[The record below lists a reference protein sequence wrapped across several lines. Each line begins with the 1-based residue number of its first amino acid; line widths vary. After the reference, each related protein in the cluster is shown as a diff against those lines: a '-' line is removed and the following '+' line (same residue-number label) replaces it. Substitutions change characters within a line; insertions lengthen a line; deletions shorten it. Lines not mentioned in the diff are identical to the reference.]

1 MMIRNKPRNAA
12 VYGVD
17 IGKNIFHVVG
27 TDPLGHIVQR
37 AKFRRETVLAF
48 FDRAAPAVVGMEA
61 CPGAQWL
68 ARKLQAMGH
77 TVRVVPAQFVK
88 PYVKSNKN
96 DMIDA
101 AAIAEAITRPTMRF
115 VEVKTSEQVDIQA
128 LHRIRDQMVR
138 NRTRLIC
145 QMRAFCLEH
154 GVAIRQGAGVFKLD
168 LPRVIAEP
176 ENDLTPTMRRLLG
189 DLFQDLTRLEIR
201 IKDVTCE
208 IEALAAK
215 DDRAR
220 RLMTVPGI
228 GPLGATALLA
238 SAGDARQFGK
248 ARDMAAWLGLVPR
261 QQSTG
266 GKSTLLGISKRG
278 SSYTRRLLI
287 HGARSCIMHLN
298 RSYDRLGVWIDQLR
312 ARMHVNKVT
321 VALAAKLARIAWVI
335 LTKPGALY
343 ERRDPAAV

>member
-27 TDPLGHIVQR
+27 TDPSGQIVQR

-48 FDRAAPAVVGMEA
+48 FQRATPTLVGMEA

-128 LHRIRDQMVR
+128 LHRIREQMVR

-168 LPRVIAEP
+168 LPRVIGDP

-189 DLFQDLTRLEIR
+189 ELFEDLKRLEIR
-201 IKDVTCE
+201 IKDVTRE

-220 RLMTVPGI
+220 RLMTIPGI

-248 ARDMAAWLGLVPR
+248 ARDMACLA
-261 QQSTG
+261 
-266 GKSTLLGISKRG
+266 
-278 SSYTRRLLI
+278 
-287 HGARSCIMHLN
+287 
-298 RSYDRLGVWIDQLR
+298 RLGATPTFNRRKEHPSWYQQTRKQLY
-312 ARMHVNKVT
+312 AS
-321 VALAAKLARIAWVI
+321 IA
-335 LTKPGALY
+335 
-343 ERRDPAAV
+343 DPRSSVVHHASQSIS

>member
-1 MMIRNKPRNAA
+1 MIRNKPKGAT

-17 IGKNIFHVVG
+17 LGKNVFHVVG
-27 TDPLGHIVQR
+27 TDQAGNIIQR
-37 AKFRRETVLAF
+37 VKFRRDTVLAF
-48 FDRAAPAVVGMEA
+48 FQQAAPALVGMEA

-101 AAIAEAITRPTMRF
+101 EAIAEAITRPTMRF
-115 VEVKTSEQVDIQA
+115 VEVKTTEQVDIQA

-168 LPRVIAEP
+168 LPRVIADLD
-176 ENDLTPTMRRLLG
+176 NDLTATMRRLLG
-189 DLFQDLTRLEIR
+189 DLFEDLKRLEVR
-201 IKDVTCE
+201 IKEVTTE
-208 IEALAAK
+208 VEALAAK

-238 SAGDARQFGK
+238 SAGHGS
-248 ARDMAAWLGLVPR
+248 LV
-261 QQSTG
+261 
-266 GKSTLLGISKRG
+266 G
-278 SSYTRRLLI
+278 SSPTTAIDRREEHPAWYQQTR
-287 HGARSCIMHLN
+287 
-298 RSYDRLGVWIDQLR
+298 
-312 ARMHVNKVT
+312 K
-321 VALAAKLARIAWVI
+321 
-335 LTKPGALY
+335 
-343 ERRDPAAV
+343 